1 MNDEMIMNCEIIG
14 FDTNSEK
21 LNQIKDMIKIQQ
33 NFACRDM
40 FTNSVVSAALQNI
53 SFGYLCWMPN
63 AQIGRRSRKLLQDR
77 YTVMG
82 FIICR
87 LTPTKD
93 ACSIELI
100 CGAKGY
106 GLGTTFIQMVEEDCR
121 SLGIKMIQLYAINE
135 SSLVAWYQSLGFK
148 ILNQVY
154 TSSGEVKAQNM
165 YKFL

>member
-1 MNDEMIMNCEIIG
+1 MSLHCDIIG
-14 FDTNSEK
+14 FDTETEK
-21 LNQIKDMIKIQQ
+21 LKQIKDMIKIQQ

-40 FTNSVVSAALQNI
+40 FTDSVVSAALQNI
-53 SFGYLCWMPN
+53 SFGYLC
-63 AQIGRRSRKLLQDR
+63 LEDR
-77 YTVMG
+77 YSVMG

-87 LTPTKD
+87 VTPTKD

-106 GLGTTFIQMVEEDCR
+106 GLGTTFIELVEADCK
-121 SLGIKMIQLYAINE
+121 SLGIKMMQLYAINE
-135 SSLVAWYQSLGFK
+135 APLIAWYQSLGYK